1 MGKIFYV
8 LGGEQMADYNS
19 SYTGLQIDTAIGKV
33 IDKTVETSADKV
45 SFTPG
50 DSTLNSTNVQ
60 DALEELAEKPSGGSS
75 RTHKIVIGVSSAGWT
90 EDDCDY
96 LCDGGNDKAIIQS
109 AINTLSYTT
118 GGVLYFLEGTYNFSQ
133 LMVSKNNVV
142 FAGDNQKTVFW
153 CAEPEKYLIYT
164 SEDLIFKD
172 ITFHHVEGTKE
183 TLSVSG
189 GRLQVL
195 HCKFDVRSGLDIV
208 SDTGVLLTDSEFNHV
223 QIDNYAGHSVGA
235 RVYRC
240 SRTENV
246 SADSTPWLLIG
257 GDDVVV
263 DSCYIDSPH
272 TAIQTTGYNVSIT
285 NNYITNCQYGIMTS
299 GDVSSYNIL
308 NNVIVEYGSYGIY
321 TSGMD
326 NSYMNVSGNYVGM
339 RDTTLYPSGTPIAIA
354 GERNV
359 ITSNITPNKEITTMG
374 SRVLIDNNSY

>member
-1 MGKIFYV
+1 
-8 LGGEQMADYNS
+8 MADYNS

-75 RTHKIVIGVSSAGWT
+75 RTHKIVIGASSAGWT

-96 LCDGGNDKAIIQS
+96 LCDGSNDKTVIQS
-109 AINTLSYTT
+109 VINTLSYTT

-164 SEDLIFKD
+164 SKDLIFKD
-172 ITFHHVEGTKE
+172 VTFHHVEGTKE

-189 GRLQVL
+189 GQLQVL

-208 SDTGVLLTDSEFNHV
+208 SDTGVLLMDSEFNHV

-240 SRTENV
+240 SRTENI
-246 SADSTPWLLIG
+246 SADSVPWLLIG

-263 DSCYIDSPH
+263 DSCYIDSPY

-299 GDVSSYNIL
+299 GNVSSYNIL

-339 RDTTLYPSGTPIAIA
+339 RDTTLYPSGFPMAIA
-354 GERNV
+354 GEYNV
-359 ITSNITPNKEITTMG
+359 ITSNITPGKEITTMG

>member
-1 MGKIFYV
+1 MP
-8 LGGEQMADYNS
+8 YNS
-19 SYTGLQIDTAIGKV
+19 QWTGQQIDDAIGKV
-33 IDKTVETSADKV
+33 RDNTVNALAVNV

-50 DSTLNSTNVQ
+50 DSGLGSTNVQ
-60 DALEELAEKPSGGSS
+60 DALEELAGRPSGGGSP
-75 RTHKIVIGVSSAGWT
+75 RTYRVVVGTSTAGWT

-195 HCKFDVRSGLDIV
+195 HCKFDARSGLDIV

-308 NNVIVEYGSYGIY
+308 NNVIVEYGPYGIY
-321 TSGMD
+321 TSGTS

-339 RDTTLYPSGTPIAIA
+339 RNTVLYPDGVPMAIA
-354 GERNV
+354 GECNV
-359 ITSNITPNKEITTMG
+359 ITSNITPGKEITTTG
-374 SRVLIDNNSY
+374 SRVLLDNNSY